1 LFAGR
6 KLLIAD
12 DSPYYRAVISLTFA
26 DEGMEVATAGDS
38 PEALGKLEQS
48 TPDVILAT
56 VSLPGSGGYWLCE
69 LIKQSERFGHIPVML
84 LAHLHEPFDQAE
96 ARRVGADD
104 VVTKPFKSIRQLVN
118 RVGSLLGGKAVG
130 AEDPSR
136 GQSTLGLDRS
146 DAVATA
152 EPPVVDDT
160 SAQVFVDAPSMSEAE
175 PVGPAVEAAGSA
187 SEADVELQTANT
199 QKLEMPDA
207 AHEAARNTSDD
218 TNVKVFVE
226 ASSMSEHEPA
236 APPVEKAG
244 SRCAAD
250 VELQTANTQKLER
263 IDDEPADAT
272 EPIAYAQDDTIEMKP
287 WAQTNGKGDSAE
299 NVGLDQDL
307 SLVGANEMKEEPNS
321 ENAQLHSQPVLN
333 DALLDL
339 GDFNSSAQTG
349 IADDLVLDLEYEEP
363 ASASVLQAR
372 EPVVESAP
380 ATETAAP
387 AEAWAP
393 ESALLAAEP
402 THEEQHVAELQEWEI
417 ISEPV
422 PQAVPVSPT
431 ANQESV
437 DSTLALSPEI
447 IDAIARRAVEHLSEK
462 VVREIAWEVVPE
474 LAELLIKKKLEE
486 QK

>member
-1 LFAGR
+1 MFAGR
-6 KLLIAD
+6 KLLIVD
-12 DSPYYRAVISLTFA
+12 DSPYYRTVISLTFA
-26 DEGMEVATAGDS
+26 DEGMEVATAVDS

-48 TPDVILAT
+48 TPDVILAN
-56 VSLPGSGGYWLCE
+56 VSLPGSGGYRLCE
-69 LIKQSERFGHIPVML
+69 LIKQNERFGHIPVML
-84 LAHLHEPFDQAE
+84 LAGLHEPFDQAE

-118 RVGSLLGGKAVG
+118 RVGSLLGGKATDP
-130 AEDPSR
+130 EPSR

-160 SAQVFVDAPSMSEAE
+160 SAQVLVDAPSMSEAE
-175 PVGPAVEAAGSA
+175 PVKPAVEAFGST

-207 AHEAARNTSDD
+207 VHEAARNISDD

-226 ASSMSEHEPA
+226 APSMSAHEPA
-236 APPVEKAG
+236 APPVEAAG
-244 SRCAAD
+244 STCAAD

-263 IDDEPADAT
+263 IDDEPGEAI
-272 EPIAYAQDDTIEMKP
+272 EPTAYAQDDTMEMKP
-287 WAQTNGKGDSAE
+287 SAQTNGKGDSPA
-299 NVGLDQDL
+299 NVGLDDDL
-307 SLVGANEMKEEPNS
+307 SLVGGSEMNEEPNS
-321 ENAQLHSQPVLN
+321 ENALSHQPVLN
-333 DALLDL
+333 DAFLDL
-339 GDFNSSAQTG
+339 GDFNSSAQPG
-349 IADDLVLDLEYEEP
+349 VADDLVLDLEYEEP

-372 EPVVESAP
+372 GPVVVESAP
-380 ATETAAP
+380 ATENAAP

-393 ESALLAAEP
+393 EAALLAAEP

-417 ISEPV
+417 ISEAV